1 MKINGYAKCCS
12 CTRLAILFFFNNA
25 MKERKEIVKA
35 YDEAVQ
41 SGKNVAL
48 ASLVHLEGSSYRRPG
63 ARMLVNDEGELTG
76 AISGGCLEGDALRK
90 AMYALSQQRSMLVTY
105 DTSDEDDMTIGIQ
118 LGCAGVIQVLFE
130 PIDPT
135 KQDNPIQLIRKAL
148 AIRQEAVMV
157 TLFNLSNKH
166 ADQPGTCLLME
177 SNGTISGAIPIQ
189 GMEKIVMEDVQL
201 VMRNKKS
208 LFREYQADG
217 ISMTAFIEF
226 LQPSISL
233 VVVGAG
239 NDAVPMMQIA
249 DTLGWDVR
257 IVDGRNTHAR
267 PERFV
272 AACQVLVSKPEAL
285 LDQLHIDS
293 STVFVTMTHNYN
305 YDISILKTLLP
316 TQTPYIGMLG
326 PQKKLDRMLDELR
339 QEGIQLDEAMLSKV
353 YGPTGLEIGAETP
366 EEIALSIIAE
376 IQAVMEGKQGGMLKH
391 KPDVIHARE
400 DTRIEKKQFFTS
412 L

>member
-1 MKINGYAKCCS
+1 
-12 CTRLAILFFFNNA
+12 
-25 MKERKEIVKA
+25 MKELKEIVKA
-35 YDEAVQ
+35 YDAAVQ
-41 SGKNVAL
+41 SGKGVAL
-48 ASLVHLEGSSYRRPG
+48 ASVVHLEGSSYRRPG
-63 ARMLVNDEGELTG
+63 ARMLVSDEGELTG

-90 AMYALSQQRSMLVTY
+90 ALYALSQQRSRLVSY
-105 DTSDEDDMTIGIQ
+105 DTRDEDDMTIGIQ

-130 PIDPT
+130 PIDPA

-177 SNGTISGAIPIQ
+177 SNGNISGSIPIQ
-189 GMEKIVMEDVQL
+189 GIEKFVMEDVLQA
-201 VMRNKKS
+201 MRNKKS
-208 LFREYQADG
+208 VFREYQAEG

-226 LQPSISL
+226 LQPPISL

-249 DTLGWDVR
+249 DTLGWDIR

-272 AACQVLVSKPEAL
+272 AACQVLVSKPEAV
-285 LDQLHIDS
+285 LDQLSMDS
-293 STVFVTMTHNYN
+293 RTVFVMMTHNYN
-305 YDISILKTLLP
+305 YDLSMLKALLP

-326 PQKKLDRMLDELR
+326 PKKKLDRMLDELR
-339 QEGIQLDEAMLSKV
+339 QEGMKLDDAMLSKV
-353 YGPTGLEIGAETP
+353 HGPTGLEIGAETP

-376 IQAVMEGKQGGMLKH
+376 IQAVVEGKVGGMLKH

-400 DTRIEKKQFFTS
+400 DIRIEKTNFFTS

>member
-12 CTRLAILFFFNNA
+12 CSRLAILFFFNNA

-293 STVFVTMTHNYN
+293 STVFVMMTHNYN
-305 YDISILKTLLP
+305 YDISILKALLP

-339 QEGIQLDEAMLSKV
+339 QGGIQLDDAMLSKV

>member
-1 MKINGYAKCCS
+1 
-12 CTRLAILFFFNNA
+12 
-25 MKERKEIVKA
+25 MKELKEIVKA
-35 YDEAVQ
+35 YDAAVK
-41 SGKNVAL
+41 SGKGVAL
-48 ASLVHLEGSSYRRPG
+48 ASVVHLEGSSYRRPG
-63 ARMLVNDEGELTG
+63 ARMLVSDEGELTG

-90 AMYALSQQRSMLVTY
+90 AMFTLSQRKSKLVTY

-130 PIDPT
+130 PIDPNR
-135 KQDNPIQLIRKAL
+135 QDNPIQLIRKAL

-157 TLFNLSNKH
+157 TLFNLSNKN

-177 SNGTISGAIPIQ
+177 SDGNITGTIPIQ
-189 GMEKIVMEDVQL
+189 EMEKLVLQDAQL
-201 VMRNKKS
+201 AMSNKTS
-208 LFREYQADG
+208 LFREYQVDG
-217 ISMTAFIEF
+217 MSITAFIEF
-226 LQPSISL
+226 LQPAISL

-249 DTLGWDVR
+249 DTLGWDLR

-272 AACQVLVSKPEAL
+272 AACQILVSRPEAV
-285 LDQLHIDS
+285 LDQLPMDGR
-293 STVFVTMTHNYN
+293 TVFVMMTHNYN
-305 YDISILKTLLP
+305 YDLSMLKALLP

-326 PQKKLDRMLDELR
+326 PKKKLDRMLDELR
-339 QEGIQLDEAMLSKV
+339 QEDVKPDEAMLSKV

-376 IQAVMEGKQGGMLKH
+376 IQAVIEGKNGGMLKY

-400 DTRIEKKQFFTS
+400 DVRIEKTNF
-412 L
+412 

>member
-1 MKINGYAKCCS
+1 M
-12 CTRLAILFFFNNA
+12 
-25 MKERKEIVKA
+25 KA
-35 YDEAVQ
+35 YDDAVQ
-41 SGKNVAL
+41 SGKGVAL
-48 ASLVHLEGSSYRRPG
+48 ASVVQLEGSSYRRPG

-90 AMYALSQQRSMLVTY
+90 AMFALSQQRSRLVSY

-130 PIDPT
+130 PIDPD

-157 TLFNLSNKH
+157 TLFNLSNKN

-177 SNGTISGAIPIQ
+177 SNGNITGTIPIQ
-189 GMEKIVMEDVQL
+189 EMEKVVLEDVLLAMQ
-201 VMRNKKS
+201 NKKS
-208 LFREYQADG
+208 VFREYQADEMS
-217 ISMTAFIEF
+217 ITAFIEF
-226 LQPSISL
+226 LQPPVSL

-239 NDAVPMMQIA
+239 NDAVPMMHIA

-272 AACQVLVSKPEAL
+272 AACQILVSKPEAV
-285 LDQLHIDS
+285 LDQLPMDGR
-293 STVFVTMTHNYN
+293 TVFVMMTHNYN
-305 YDISILKTLLP
+305 YDLSMLRALLP

-326 PQKKLDRMLDELR
+326 PKKKLDRMLDELR
-339 QEGIQLDEAMLSKV
+339 QEGMQLDEAMLLKV

-366 EEIALSIIAE
+366 EAIALSIIAE
-376 IQAVMEGKQGGMLKH
+376 IQAVVEGKAGGMLKH
-391 KPDVIHARE
+391 KPDVIHTRA
-400 DTRIEKKQFFTS
+400 DIRIEKKNIFTP

>member
-12 CTRLAILFFFNNA
+12 CSRLAILFFFNNA

-208 LFREYQADG
+208 LFRKYQADG

-272 AACQVLVSKPEAL
+272 AACQVLVSKPEVL

-293 STVFVTMTHNYN
+293 STVFVMMTHNYN
-305 YDISILKTLLP
+305 YDISILKALLP

>member
-1 MKINGYAKCCS
+1 MQNAVHD
-12 CTRLAILFFFNNA
+12 TDQHLLQFFHFFNYN
-25 MKERKEIVKA
+25 MKELKEIVKA
-35 YDEAVQ
+35 YDAAVQ
-41 SGKNVAL
+41 SGKGFAL
-48 ASLVHLEGSSYRRPG
+48 ASVVHLEGSSYRRPG
-63 ARMLVNDEGELTG
+63 ARMLVSDEGELTG

-90 AMYALSQQRSMLVTY
+90 AMYAISLQRSRLVSY

-130 PIDPT
+130 PIDPQ

-157 TLFNLSNKH
+157 TLFNLSNKS
-166 ADQPGTCLLME
+166 ADQAGTCLLME
-177 SNGTISGAIPIQ
+177 SNGNISGSIPVQ
-189 GMEKIVMEDVQL
+189 ALEKVVMGDVQQA
-201 VMRNKKS
+201 MQHKKS
-208 LFREYQADG
+208 VFREYQADG
-217 ISMTAFIEF
+217 MSITAFIEF
-226 LQPSISL
+226 LQPPISL

-239 NDAVPMMQIA
+239 NDAVPMMQMA

-272 AACQVLVSKPEAL
+272 AACQILVAKPEAV
-285 LDQLHIDS
+285 LDQLPMDGR
-293 STVFVTMTHNYN
+293 TVFVMMTHNYN
-305 YDISILKTLLP
+305 YDLSMLKALLP

-326 PQKKLDRMLDELR
+326 PKKKLDRMLDELR
-339 QEGIQLDEAMLSKV
+339 QEGLQLDEAMLSKV
-353 YGPTGLEIGAETP
+353 HGPTGLEIGAETP

-376 IQAVMEGKQGGMLKH
+376 IQAVVEGKAGGMLKH

-400 DTRIEKKQFFTS
+400 DTRIEKTNFFTS